1 MSDLVDTVKTQ
12 LYDNYKK
19 DAESNDRKLHET
31 LKEERF
37 VIMRQLNGY
46 TLEERKEIMK
56 EAYERAYSSYL
67 Y

>member
-1 MSDLVDTVKTQ
+1 MSDVDTVKTQ

-19 DAESNDRKLHET
+19 DAETNDRKIQEA

>member
-1 MSDLVDTVKTQ
+1 MSDLDTVKTQ

-19 DAESNDRKLHET
+19 DAETNDQKLHEI

-37 VIMRQLNGY
+37 AIIHQLKGY

-56 EAYERAYSSYL
+56 EAYEQAYSSYL